1 MNLSDEQRALQ
12 ETAADFLAA
21 HTNARK
27 EADADAELWSRIV
40 ELGWAAVQVPEGLDG
55 LGLGP
60 VELALPTRIHSPSRR
75 ADPTW
80 LPADN
85 RNKLP
90 GFHHGAGE
98 SLRG

>member
-1 MNLSDEQRALQ
+1 MQSE
-12 ETAADFLAA
+12 
-21 HTNARK
+21 
-27 EADADAELWSRIV
+27 
-40 ELGWAAVQVPEGLDG
+40 PDG
-55 LGLGP
+55 
-60 VELALPTRIHSPSRR
+60 IHSLSRR